1 MSERKYA
8 RENHGSDYSVHL
20 KGVFMKILA
29 IGEIIFDIFNGEA
42 EIGGAPLNFCAHCA
56 AVGAKSAIV
65 SAVGGDSLGAR
76 ALKHL
81 EDFGVDTAFVAEN
94 GYTTGQCLVTVKN
107 GNPEYNVLRPTAYDK
122 IEISDDMLKKIKEYG
137 ADVFEFG
144 TLIQRD
150 AVSREAVNKI
160 LSSCSFSDVFCDVNL
175 RSGCYDEESCRCCL
189 ENASILKI
197 SSEEEPLLAEFGLY
211 ECGASDKDTV
221 LNICAAFKNIKL
233 VLLTKG
239 ENGSII
245 YDKTNGKFYDIP
257 AVETEVVATVGAGDS
272 YSAAFLC
279 EYFKNGDIEAAGKA
293 GAELSAF
300 VVAHREAVPSKA

>member
-1 MSERKYA
+1 
-8 RENHGSDYSVHL
+8 
-20 KGVFMKILA
+20 MKILA

-56 AVGAKSAIV
+56 ANGAQSAIV
-65 SAVGGDSLGAR
+65 SAVGGDSLGEDAMMH
-76 ALKHL
+76 LKN
-81 EDFGVDTAFVAEN
+81 FGVDTAFVTKN
-94 GYTTGQCLVTVKN
+94 VFPTGQCLVTVKN

-122 IEISDDMLKKIKEYG
+122 IEIGDDMLAKIKGCG
-137 ADVFEFG
+137 ADVFAFG

-150 AVSREAVNKI
+150 PVSRAAVNKI

-175 RSGCYDEESCRCCL
+175 RAGCYDADSCKACL

-197 SSEEEPLLAEFGLY
+197 SSEEEPLLSKFGLY
-211 ECGASDKDTV
+211 AKGATDKDTV
-221 LNICAAFKNIKL
+221 LNICTAFENIRL

-239 ENGSII
+239 EEGSVI
-245 YDKTNGKFYDIP
+245 YDKKSGRFYEIP
-257 AVETEVVATVGAGDS
+257 AVKTEVVATVGAGDS

-279 EYFKNGDIEAAGKA
+279 EYLKSGDIETAGKA

-300 VVAHREAVPSKA
+300 VVAHREAVPSRNM